1 MHNPHQQRGVALIT
15 VLMILAIMVTIAAT
29 MTGRMTASLQRTEGL
44 SFSQKVFWYGQASVE
59 FSRMI
64 LNKDFADSSVV
75 SLDQMWATPEMV
87 FPVDEGNI
95 AGNLKDFRSCFNI
108 NALALANK
116 GDKRAL
122 PVSQFQAL
130 LEALEIEPYTAELIA
145 ESTRDWIDKN
155 ETVDAAQGAEDRTYE
170 ARGVPYLTANNL
182 MVDISELRAVQG
194 VSSYVYERINP
205 YLCALPVSDQRINV
219 NTVDV
224 NQAEILYAIFQPQF
238 DFSKEDFKSLL
249 EDRPV
254 SGWSSTN
261 DFFASAL
268 LSDKSIP
275 EDIKAQLSVS
285 SEFFQLYG
293 IAELD
298 DRLMALKLLF
308 KIENK
313 KATTVRFQ
321 YAGVE

>member
-1 MHNPHQQRGVALIT
+1 MYKPQQQRGLALIT
-15 VLMILAIMVTIAAT
+15 VLMILAIMVTIAST

-87 FPVDEGNI
+87 FPVGEGNI
-95 AGNLKDFRSCFNI
+95 AGSLKDFRSCFNV
-108 NALALANK
+108 NAIALANK

-122 PVSQFQAL
+122 PVSQFEAL
-130 LEALEIEPYTAELIA
+130 LEALGLEPYSAELVA
-145 ESTRDWIDKN
+145 ESTRDWIDNN
-155 ETVDAAQGAEDRTYE
+155 ETVDAPQGAEDRTYE
-170 ARGVPYLTANNL
+170 ARGVPYLSANNL

-194 VSSYVYERINP
+194 VSGHVYERIKP
-205 YLCALPVSDQRINV
+205 YLCALPVPDQLINV

-224 NQAEILYAIFQPQF
+224 NQAEILYAIFKPEF
-238 DFSKEDFKSLL
+238 DISSEEFKSLL

-254 SGWSSTN
+254 SGWSSIEN
-261 DFFASAL
+261 FLASSL
-268 LSDKSIP
+268 FTDKNIP
-275 EDIKAQLSVS
+275 EDIKKQLSVT